1 MTVGTSDSWLL
12 AWKRDYCFFRIHPI
26 QVQKVLGLLVA
37 SVLAVPRRMWQPPEV
52 ESIFFGRTHVNQI
65 SCTNPSFQ
73 SSSYTGDIEAS
84 GLSSIENRLTQLRLS
99 PLTHLRAL
107 LIEAVSY
114 QALFWAG

>member
-1 MTVGTSDSWLL
+1 M
-12 AWKRDYCFFRIHPI
+12 
-26 QVQKVLGLLVA
+26 LGLLVA

-52 ESIFFGRTHVNQI
+52 ESIFLGRTHVNQI

-107 LIEAVSY
+107 LIEAVAY
-114 QALFWAG
+114 QALFWA